1 MLSSRNTEAAADTVC
16 DVEALEWN
24 KQGDPHLRL
33 LEQCWVPLRRVR
45 AMRLGVPGT
54 AAFQGSREDEEG
66 LGTARIRG
74 DLTWHAEVCCPQM
87 RGSEGPQ
94 RAGEFSVLCG
104 PSEAVYTRARAGDHL
119 VPGGPRILSQVMA
132 VTSVPKD

>member
-1 MLSSRNTEAAADTVC
+1 
-16 DVEALEWN
+16 
-24 KQGDPHLRL
+24 
-33 LEQCWVPLRRVR
+33 
-45 AMRLGVPGT
+45 MRLGVPGT
-54 AAFQGSREDEEG
+54 AAFQGGREDEEG

-104 PSEAVYTRARAGDHL
+104 PSEAVYTSL
-119 VPGGPRILSQVMA
+119 VGLGQGTTWCQEAQKS
-132 VTSVPKD
+132 